1 VKWAAL
7 FNALRPKGRMVS
19 IGAPRGATIVLP
31 PFALIGGE
39 KSLSGSTI
47 GPRWRIR
54 EMLDFAARHAIEAEV
69 EVFPMEKASDALG
82 RVRAGD
88 ARYRVVLTNI

>member
-1 VKWAAL
+1 L
-7 FNALRPKGRMVS
+7 
-19 IGAPRGATIVLP
+19 LP

-54 EMLDFAARHAIEAEV
+54 EMLDFAARHEIEAEAV
-69 EVFPMEKASDALG
+69 VLPMQKANDALEQ
-82 RVRAGD
+82 VRNGE
-88 ARYRVVLTNI
+88 ARYRVVLVND